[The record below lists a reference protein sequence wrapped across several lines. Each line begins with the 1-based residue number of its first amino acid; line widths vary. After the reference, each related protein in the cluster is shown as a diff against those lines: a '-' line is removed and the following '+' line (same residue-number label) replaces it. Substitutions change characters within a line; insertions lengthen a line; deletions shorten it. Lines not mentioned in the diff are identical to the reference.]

1 MLSEFK
7 KKRSR
12 LQTYTWLGLPL
23 VTVAGWFYPK
33 LGYLL
38 LGCMVGAIGIAF
50 YKGRAW
56 CDWMCPRGSF
66 YDLFIRKISRNRKI
80 PAFFRKGSV
89 RVFVLTTLIGVLG
102 TQIYIRWGNADAIG
116 LAMVMIL
123 TVTTI
128 AGIILGTIYQ
138 QRIWCHICPMGT
150 LGSYLSE
157 GKHPLTITDMCVDC
171 KICSK
176 VCPMQLKPY
185 EFKSDGIMGDNNCI
199 KCSTCAV
206 ACPKNALTFEKVNKK
221 ITELKKTA

>member
-7 KKRSR
+7 KKRNR
-12 LQTYTWLGLPL
+12 LQSYTWLGLPL
-23 VTVAGWFYPK
+23 VVVAGWFYPK

-38 LGCMVGAIGIAF
+38 LGCMVGAIGVAF

-66 YDLFIRKISRNRKI
+66 YDLFIRKISMNRKI
-80 PAFFRKGSV
+80 PAFFRKDSV
-89 RVFVLTTLIGVLG
+89 RLFVLAVLIGVLG
-102 TQIYIRWGNADAIG
+102 SQIYIHWGNADAIG

-128 AGIILGTIYQ
+128 VGIILGVTYQ

-150 LGSYLSE
+150 IANRMSE
-157 GKHPLTITDMCVDC
+157 GKKPLNINEMCVDC

-185 EFKSDGIMGDNNCI
+185 EYKESGVMGDNDCI

-206 ACPKNALTFEKVNKK
+206 ACPKNALT
-221 ITELKKTA
+221 AA